1 MIKHDSK
8 VKLHYSISSPEDLI
22 YESTFEGEPLEIKIG
37 DMTIPQRLEVTLYGL
52 KENDEQS
59 LILKPIDAF
68 GERDV
73 LNVKTLQKSIF
84 PNKEMIRIGNVIE
97 IDVQDKKGKTQPMFA
112 IIKEINSNDVLLD
125 LNHPLAGK
133 HIKFRVKIIKI
144 NE

>member
-8 VKLHYSISSPEDLI
+8 VKLHYSISSLEDLV
-22 YESTFEGEPLEIKIG
+22 YESTFEGKPLEIKIG
-37 DMTIPQRLEVTLYGL
+37 DMTIPQRLEATLYGL

-59 LILKPIDAF
+59 LILKPVDAF
-68 GERDV
+68 GDRDIS
-73 LNVKTLQKSIF
+73 NVKTLLKSSF

-97 IDVQDKKGKTQPMFA
+97 IDAQDKKGKTESMFA
-112 IIKEINSNDVLLD
+112 IIKEIHSNDVLLD

-133 HIKFRVKIIKI
+133 HIKFKVKIIKI